1 MASGKYG
8 VWLRYGISATVTCL
22 FLYLAFRG
30 TDFGRLWQTLLR
42 VNYWWMIPNF
52 ACLMASHFLRAW
64 RWRYMLEPVKPNLPM
79 RSLFS
84 GVMIGYLVNNV
95 LPRAG
100 EIVRPYT
107 IGKLEGISKSAAFGT
122 IVVERIIDMVSFLIL
137 VVLIPL
143 LYQGPLMESF
153 PWLVH
158 TAVIVLVVTVVFLG
172 IFIILA
178 LRRDWTDKI
187 VRWLE
192 GVLPKT
198 ISERVEDWAHLFLD
212 GFLFLGRPG
221 RFAVIAV
228 LSFLIWLLYILMLYV
243 AFFAFDLQGL
253 GFSCALVVEAISSI
267 GVALP
272 APGGTG
278 TYHAFTAQTLSR
290 LYGVDGTLALSY
302 ATITHAVGFVGVT
315 IVGLFYFLRDN
326 IRVGDAVHDGTGRKS

>member
-1 MASGKYG
+1 M
-8 VWLRYGISATVTCL
+8 LRYGISATVTFL

-30 TDFGRLWQTLLR
+30 TDFGKLWDTLLR

-52 ACLMASHFLRAW
+52 ACLILSHFLRAW
-64 RWRYMLEPVKPNLPM
+64 RWKYMLEPVKSDLPM

-84 GVMIGYLVNNV
+84 GVMVGYMVNNV

-100 EIVRPYT
+100 EVVRPYT

-122 IVVERIIDMVSFLIL
+122 IVVERIIDMISFLIL

-143 LYQGPLMESF
+143 VYHGPLIESF

-158 TAVIVLVVTVVFLG
+158 TAVIVLVVTVVMMA
-172 IFIILA
+172 IFVLLA
-178 LRRDWTDKI
+178 VRRDWTNRI

-192 GVLPKT
+192 GILPKR
-198 ISERVEDWAHLFLD
+198 ISGRMEDWAHLFLD
-212 GFLFLGRPG
+212 GFLFLSRPG
-221 RFAVIAV
+221 RFVAIAL
-228 LSFLIWLLYILMLYV
+228 LSFFIWFLYILMLYV
-243 AFFAFDLQGL
+243 AFFAFGLQHL
-253 GFSCALVVEAISSI
+253 GFACALVVEAISSI

-290 LYGVDGTLALSY
+290 LYGIDGTLALSY
-302 ATITHAVGFVGVT
+302 ATITHAVGYVGVT
-315 IVGLFYFLRDN
+315 IIGLYYFLHDH
-326 IRVGDAVHDGTGRKS
+326 IRLGDAVHVESRRKE

>member
-1 MASGKYG
+1 MASGKRG
-8 VWLRYGISATVTCL
+8 VLLRYGISATVTCL

-30 TDFGRLWQTLLR
+30 TDFGKLWGTLLR

-52 ACLMASHFLRAW
+52 ACLLLSHFLRAW
-64 RWRYMLEPVKPNLPM
+64 RWRYMLEPVRPNLPM

-84 GVMIGYLVNNV
+84 GVMVGYMVNNV

-122 IVVERIIDMVSFLIL
+122 IVVERIIDMVSFLTL

-143 LYQGPLMESF
+143 VYQGPLMESF

-158 TAVIVLVVTVVFLG
+158 TAVIVLVVTILFMG
-172 IFIILA
+172 IFVVLA
-178 LRRDWTDKI
+178 LRRDLTDKI
-187 VRWLE
+187 IGWLE
-192 GVLPKT
+192 RVLPRK
-198 ISERVEDWAHLFLD
+198 ISGRVEDWAHLFLD

-221 RFAVIAV
+221 RFAVIAI
-228 LSFLIWLLYILMLYV
+228 LSILIWFLYIMMLYV
-243 AFFAFDLQGL
+243 AFFAFDLQHL

-290 LYGVDGTLALSY
+290 LYGIDGTLALSY
-302 ATITHAVGFVGVT
+302 ATITHAVGYIGVT
-315 IVGLFYFLRDN
+315 IIGLYYFLRDH
-326 IRVGDAVHDGTGRKS
+326 ISVGEAVHDESRRKV